1 MDLKISQNKKKFI
14 KGQIYSKNDPYYRG
28 AKEQGFRARSAFKL
42 IQVNEEF
49 NIFKGVKR
57 AVDLCSAPGSWS
69 QVLSQQLYETD
80 EQRNDPEDVRVAS
93 VDLQEVAPIPG
104 VSFVMGDIT
113 TQKTAQA
120 VLDLFKG
127 NKADLII
134 SDGAPDV
141 TGFHEI
147 DQYMQAQ
154 LLQAALVITQSM
166 LREGGTFVAKFFK
179 GADLSYLDVMMKQ
192 LFQDVYVVKPQ
203 SSRSSSAEAFVVG
216 LNYKAGK
223 ELKEVLSTSMMG
235 LKDKIGDQKIEEE
248 SEEEDVL
255 TF

>member
-1 MDLKISQNKKKFI
+1 
-14 KGQIYSKNDPYYRG
+14 
-28 AKEQGFRARSAFKL
+28 
-42 IQVNEEF
+42 
-49 NIFKGVKR
+49 
-57 AVDLCSAPGSWS
+57 
-69 QVLSQQLYETD
+69 
-80 EQRNDPEDVRVAS
+80 
-93 VDLQEVAPIPG
+93 
-104 VSFVMGDIT
+104 MGDIT
-113 TQKTAQA
+113 TKKTAQQ

-127 NKADLII
+127 NKADLVI

-179 GADLSYLDVMMKQ
+179 GADLSYLEVMMKQ
-192 LFQDVYVVKPQ
+192 LFGDVYVVKPE
-203 SSRSSSAEAFVVG
+203 SSRASSAEAFVVG
-216 LNYKAGK
+216 LKYMPGQD
-223 ELKEVLSTSMMG
+223 LTQVLSTSMMG
-235 LKDKIGDQKIEEE
+235 LKGTIGGNGETQDPNQINSVNPESGEAHKEANQMIQEAEE

>member
-1 MDLKISQNKKKFI
+1 
-14 KGQIYSKNDPYYRG
+14 
-28 AKEQGFRARSAFKL
+28 
-42 IQVNEEF
+42 
-49 NIFKGVKR
+49 
-57 AVDLCSAPGSWS
+57 
-69 QVLSQQLYETD
+69 
-80 EQRNDPEDVRVAS
+80 
-93 VDLQEVAPIPG
+93 
-104 VSFVMGDIT
+104 
-113 TQKTAQA
+113 
-120 VLDLFKG
+120 LFKG

>member
-1 MDLKISQNKKKFI
+1 
-14 KGQIYSKNDPYYRG
+14 
-28 AKEQGFRARSAFKL
+28 
-42 IQVNEEF
+42 
-49 NIFKGVKR
+49 
-57 AVDLCSAPGSWS
+57 
-69 QVLSQQLYETD
+69 
-80 EQRNDPEDVRVAS
+80 
-93 VDLQEVAPIPG
+93 
-104 VSFVMGDIT
+104 MGDIT
-113 TQKTAQA
+113 TKKTAQA

-203 SSRSSSAEAFVVG
+203 SSRASSAEAFVVG

-248 SEEEDVL
+248 SEEEDTL